1 MEALRDFLHPVDE
14 SLIYAQPDSVGSKIQ
29 FYWDKKLEENSVVII
44 GCPDLRGTGHK
55 KEFSNL
61 RLIREEF
68 YQLVWN
74 DWNLKLYDLGDI
86 IPGNEWEDTD
96 FALKKVLEELLEMK
110 VQPIILGGNM
120 GLNYTAY
127 KALSILKKPLN
138 YTAVDTKIEIGNTEG
153 KLTDKNYLSKMIVED
168 FNLLFNFTNI
178 GYQSYYVPQSTLKKF
193 NTLDFEG
200 IRLGNITT
208 NIKDS
213 EPIFRSS
220 DFVGINLDSVES
232 YDGTLSTGSTVNG
245 FTNREICGLSRYIG
259 LSKQVKIIGIYNF
272 LGYSYNKMNEK
283 LVSQILWYLIEGKNQ
298 QEYYEND
305 EYIKYTVL
313 HEDKELVFLKDKY
326 VDRWWL
332 AIDFEDNENLPFLVP
347 CSLNDYKEALEG
359 NVPERY
365 WKTFKKFL

>member
-1 MEALRDFLHPVDE
+1 VEALRDFLYPVDE
-14 SLIYAQPDSVGSKIQ
+14 SILHVQPDSIGNKIQ
-29 FYWDKKLEENSVVII
+29 FYWETKLEENSIVII
-44 GCPDLRGTGHK
+44 GCPDLRGTDHV

-68 YQLVWN
+68 YRLIWN
-74 DWNLKLYDLGDI
+74 EWNFKLYDLGDI

-96 FALKKVLEELLEMK
+96 FALRKVLEKLLEMK
-110 VQPIILGGNM
+110 VQPIILGGSM

-127 KALSILKKPLN
+127 RALSILKKPLN
-138 YTAVDTKIEIGNTEG
+138 YTAVDTKIEIGNTKG
-153 KLTDKNYLSKMIVED
+153 KLTEKNYLSKMIVED
-168 FNLLFNFTNI
+168 VNLLFNFTNI
-178 GYQSYYVPQSTLKKF
+178 GYQSYYVPQSIIKKF
-193 NTLDFEG
+193 DTLDFEG
-200 IRLGNITT
+200 IRLGNIAA

-213 EPIFRSS
+213 EPVFRSS

-245 FTNREICGLSRYIG
+245 FTNREICSLSRYIG

-283 LVSQILWYLIEGKNQ
+283 LVSQMLWYLLDGKNK
-298 QEYYEND
+298 QEYYENN

-326 VDRWWL
+326 VDKWWL
-332 AIDFEDNENLPFLVP
+332 AIDFEDNESSVFLVP
-347 CSLNDYKEALEG
+347 CSLNDYRDALEG
-359 NVPERY
+359 NIPERY